1 MTLLRLEILRVLR
14 TRRWMLVVGVYAAF
28 GLLGPL
34 LARYM
39 NELLERF
46 GGDELMVVGQDPQPI
61 DGIVQ
66 FLSNATQ
73 LGLLAVIVV
82 AAGSLAIDA
91 RPEVAAFLRTRVCD
105 ARTLLLPRLVV
116 AASTV
121 VAALVVGTAVAWAM
135 TAVLLGGLPVGSML
149 LGTALG
155 ALYLLVVVV
164 VVAFMATV
172 ARSVVG
178 AVFASLVVLV
188 ALPIVSLVPAISA
201 WLPSELLTAVAGLI
215 DGEGLAEYLPAVGTS
230 LVTIVVLVEAS
241 ARRAQRREL

>member
-1 MTLLRLEILRVLR
+1 MTLLRLEVLRVLR

-28 GLLGPL
+28 GLVGPL

-46 GGDELMVVGQDPQPI
+46 GGDEVMVVGQDPQPI

-91 RPEVAAFLRTRVCD
+91 RPEVAAFLRTRVSD

-116 AASTV
+116 VTV
-121 VAALVVGTAVAWAM
+121 TAVAALVVGTAVAWAT
-135 TAVLLGGLPVGSML
+135 TAALLGGLPVGSML
-149 LGTALG
+149 LGTLLG
-155 ALYLLVVVV
+155 ALYLVV
-164 VVAFMATV
+164 VVAVVAFMGTV
-172 ARSVVG
+172 VRSVVG
-178 AVFASLVVLV
+178 AVFASLVVLI
-188 ALPIVSLVPAISA
+188 ALPIVSLVPALSA

-215 DGEGLAEYLPAVGTS
+215 DGEALSEYLPAVGTS
-230 LVTIVVLVEAS
+230 VLTIGVLVAAS
-241 ARRAQRREL
+241 AHRAQQREL